1 MRRLRHLLAAVAA
14 IAAVAAVTAAPA
26 VAGRLTLGPNGCS
39 GAPIHAT
46 KVIQGTFGQELRGS
60 YVMVPFD
67 VPRGTT
73 AVRVKYCWADPP
85 NLTGSNRSTLDLGL
99 WSAQHGS
106 RPWGTREFR
115 GWGGSSHGDTQITPQ
130 GFSSE
135 AEYLADPSGNVPG
148 RTTRG
153 FVPGR
158 IGAGRWAV
166 ELGVAYVTGP
176 EDGNPLGEIPWRV
189 EIELSSDPANAR
201 DPYRPARFDTRPAN
215 PRPGWY
221 AGDMHVHAEHSA
233 LGDATMSEVF
243 GYAFKPISEGGA
255 GLDFVT
261 LTDYVTTSAWGEIGR
276 YQARYPGKQI
286 MRSAEVITYHGHFTN
301 QGSLTYVDH
310 RTGPVYERAEAGS
323 LTRLRGPTPPADRF
337 RTIHRHGGVTQV
349 AHPRIFYPSSTPGFA
364 SFCRGCPWEYTD
376 EQTNWR
382 DVDAFEVSTGPPSFG
397 DAPSPFLLQ
406 AVALYDRLTTSGYR
420 IAAVGVSDSH
430 KAGRSDATSR
440 PVGTAT
446 TVIRARRLSEGG
458 IKQAVRA
465 GHTYLKLFGNAG
477 PDLRLSGRATRSGP
491 GASASWWRGRRAIMG
506 DRIRAPRAR
515 LRVGVLGGDRPAAP
529 GTAQRVLLVMRNGAE
544 TARYPVGSATLD
556 RTLDVGPGVYRL
568 QLQRGP
574 LIEAV
579 SSPIWVGPR
588 SGWTLAASAT
598 RRRSLPS
605 VPAAVLRRA
614 AAGGFLCS
622 LA

>member
-1 MRRLRHLLAAVAA
+1 VVRRLRHLLPALLLTAGLAGLCASPAA
-14 IAAVAAVTAAPA
+14 
-26 VAGRLTLGPNGCS
+26 AGRLTLGPNGCS
-39 GAPIHAT
+39 GAPIQPT
-46 KVIQGTFGQELRGS
+46 RVIQGTFSQDLRGA

-85 NLTGSNRSTLDLGL
+85 TLTGSNRSTLDLGL
-99 WSAQHGS
+99 WSAQHGR
-106 RPWGTREFR
+106 RPWGPREFR

-135 AEYLADPSGNVPG
+135 ADYLADPNGNVPG

-158 IGAGRWAV
+158 IGPGRWAV

-176 EDGNPLGEIPWRV
+176 EDGNAPGEIPWRV
-189 EIELSSDPANAR
+189 EIELSSDPANAA
-201 DPYRPARFDTRPAN
+201 DPYRPARFNTRPAN

-221 AGDMHVHAEHSA
+221 AGDMHVHAEHSS
-233 LGDATMSEVF
+233 LGNATMSEAF

-286 MRSAEVITYHGHFTN
+286 MRSAEVITYRGHLVN

-310 RTGPVYERAEAGS
+310 RTGPVYERSAAGA
-323 LTRLRGPTPPADRF
+323 LTKLRGPTPPSALF
-337 RTIHRHGGVTQV
+337 RRIHAHGGVTQV

-376 EQTNWR
+376 AETDWR
-382 DVDAFEVSTGPPSFG
+382 RVDAFEVSTGPPSFG
-397 DAPSPFLLQ
+397 ASPSPFLLQ
-406 AVALYDRLTTSGYR
+406 AIALYDHLTTSGYR
-420 IAAVGVSDSH
+420 IAAIGTSDAH
-430 KAGRSDATSR
+430 NAGHSDATSR
-440 PVGTAT
+440 PIGTAT

-477 PDLRLSGRATRSGP
+477 PDLRLSGRALPSR
-491 GASASWWRGRRAIMG
+491 ASAAWWRGREAIMG
-506 DRIRAPRAR
+506 DRIRASHAR
-515 LRVGVLGGDRPAAP
+515 LRIGVLGGDRPAAP
-529 GTAQRVLLVMRNGAE
+529 GTAPRELLVIRNGAE
-544 TARYPVGSATLD
+544 TARYPVDAATLD

-588 SGWTLAASAT
+588 SGWTLAA
-598 RRRSLPS
+598 
-605 VPAAVLRRA
+605 
-614 AAGGFLCS
+614 
-622 LA
+622 